1 MSLPVRR
8 IALLSTVLLVA
19 GAVLAAAPATARKA
33 PKGLFGAVAQELPG
47 GVDYKRMRQGD
58 VGTLRISF
66 HFQSVQQV
74 PGTCQADRQVG
85 VCSWTVLDGIV
96 GNAAAAGTR
105 ILPTLT
111 ANTPPLKGT
120 AKSRWRAFLTAAAKR
135 YGPGGVFWRGYE
147 DYGGR
152 AVPIKDWQVWNEP
165 NSKQFWPG
173 RPNARQYAKLL
184 KTSAKALR
192 KGHKKADVV
201 LAGMF
206 GDAKVP
212 IVPYLHALYRVKRV
226 ERHFKSI
233 ALHPYAPKIGS
244 LKRQIRDTRRAA
256 KRGGD
261 GKVGMHIT
269 ELGWSSAKG
278 GHPLMKGKGGQ
289 AKMLKKSFRL
299 LTRKRKKWNIEGV
312 SWYSLRDSRNEALC
326 RFCKKSGLLNNSGKP
341 KPAFRAFKKI
351 AR

>member
-1 MSLPVRR
+1 M
-8 IALLSTVLLVA
+8 
-19 GAVLAAAPATARKA
+19 
-33 PKGLFGAVAQELPG
+33 
-47 GVDYKRMRQGD
+47 
-58 VGTLRISF
+58 
-66 HFQSVQQV
+66 
-74 PGTCQADRQVG
+74 
-85 VCSWTVLDGIV
+85 
-96 GNAAAAGTR
+96 
-105 ILPTLT
+105 
-111 ANTPPLKGT
+111 
-120 AKSRWRAFLTAAAKR
+120 
-135 YGPGGVFWRGYE
+135 
-147 DYGGR
+147 
-152 AVPIKDWQVWNEP
+152 PIKEWQVWNEP

-173 RPNARQYAKLL
+173 RPRAKQFAKLL
-184 KTSAKALR
+184 KVSDKALR
-192 KGHKKADVV
+192 KGHGKAHVV

-212 IVPYLHALYRVKRV
+212 IVTYLRALYRVKRV
-226 ERHFKSI
+226 ERHFDSI

-244 LKRQIRDTRRAA
+244 LKRQIRETRRAA

-261 GKVGMHIT
+261 RRVGLQLT
-269 ELGWSSAKG
+269 ELGWSSERG

-326 RFCKKSGLLNNSGKP
+326 RFCSKSGLLNNGGSP

>member
-1 MSLPVRR
+1 MRAPVRR
-8 IALLSTVLLVA
+8 IALLSMVPLVA
-19 GAVLAAAPATARKA
+19 AAVLAPAPASARKA
-33 PKGLFGAVAQELPG
+33 PKGLFGAVAQELPTG
-47 GVDYKRMRQGD
+47 SDYTRMKQGD
-58 VGTLRISF
+58 VGTLRLGF
-66 HFQSVQQV
+66 HHPSVQQV
-74 PGTCQADRQVG
+74 PGTCKPEPQIG
-85 VCSWTVLDGIV
+85 VCSWTVLDRIV
-96 GNAAAAGTR
+96 GSAAAAGTR

-111 ANTPPLKGT
+111 DARPPLKGT
-120 AKSRWRAFLTAAAKR
+120 AKRRWRAFLTAAAKR

-147 DYGGR
+147 AYGGR
-152 AVPIKDWQVWNEP
+152 VMPIKEWQVWNEP

-173 RPNARQYAKLL
+173 RPNARQYAKVL

-192 KGHKKADVV
+192 EGNRKADVV

-212 IVPYLHALYRVKRV
+212 IVTYLRALYRVKRV
-226 ERHFKSI
+226 ERHFDSI

-244 LKRQIRDTRRAA
+244 LKRQIRETRRAA

-261 GKVGMHIT
+261 RGVGLQLT
-269 ELGWSSAKG
+269 ELGWSSERG

-326 RFCKKSGLLNNSGKP
+326 RFCSKSGLLNHGGSP

>member
-1 MSLPVRR
+1 MRAPVRR

-19 GAVLAAAPATARKA
+19 AAVLVATPASARKA
-33 PKGLFGAVAQELPG
+33 PKGLFGVVAQELPRG
-47 GVDYKRMRQGD
+47 SDYNRMREGD
-58 VGTLRISF
+58 VGTLRMSF

-74 PGTCQADRQVG
+74 PGTCQADRQIG

-111 ANTPPLKGT
+111 ANSPPLKGT

-135 YGPGGVFWRGYE
+135 YGPDGIFWRSYE
-147 DYGGR
+147 AYGAK
-152 AVPIKDWQVWNEP
+152 AVPIKEWQVWNEP

-173 RPNARQYAKLL
+173 RPRAKQYAKLL
-184 KTSAKALR
+184 KVSDKALR
-192 KGHKKADVV
+192 KGHGKAHVV

-212 IVPYLHALYRVKRV
+212 IVTYLRALYRVKRV
-226 ERHFKSI
+226 ERHFDSI
-233 ALHPYAPKIGS
+233 ALHPYAPKIGA
-244 LKRQIRDTRRAA
+244 LKRQIRETRRTA

-261 GKVGMHIT
+261 RKVGLELT

-299 LTRKRKKWNIEGV
+299 LARKRKKWNISGV

>member
-1 MSLPVRR
+1 MRAPVGR
-8 IALLSTVLLVA
+8 IALLITVVLVA
-19 GAVLAAAPATARKA
+19 AGALAAGPASARK
-33 PKGLFGAVAQELPG
+33 PPPGLFGVVAQELPRES
-47 GVDYKRMRQGD
+47 DYRQMRQGD
-58 VGTLRISF
+58 VGTLRLLF
-66 HFQSVQQV
+66 HHPAVQQV
-74 PGTCQADRQVG
+74 PGTCKPEPQVG

-96 GNAAAAGTR
+96 GGAAAAGTR
-105 ILPTLT
+105 VLPTLT
-111 ANTPPLKGT
+111 GARPPLKGT
-120 AKSRWRAFLTAAAKR
+120 AKRRWRAFLTAVAKR
-135 YGPGGVFWRGYE
+135 YGPGGIYWRNYE
-147 DYGGR
+147 AYGGKP
-152 AVPIKDWQVWNEP
+152 VPIKDWQVWNEP
-165 NSKQFWPG
+165 NSRQFWPG
-173 RPNARQYAKLL
+173 RPNARQYAKIL

-192 KGHKKADVV
+192 KGHGKADVV

-206 GDAKVP
+206 GDARVP
-212 IVPYLHALYRVKRV
+212 ISEYLRDLYRVKRI
-226 ERHFKSI
+226 ERHFDSI

-244 LKRQIRDTRRAA
+244 LRRQVRDTRRAA

-261 GKVGMHIT
+261 RKVGLHLT
-269 ELGWSSAKG
+269 ELGWSSERG

-326 RFCKKSGLLNNSGKP
+326 RFCKKSGLLNHSGKP